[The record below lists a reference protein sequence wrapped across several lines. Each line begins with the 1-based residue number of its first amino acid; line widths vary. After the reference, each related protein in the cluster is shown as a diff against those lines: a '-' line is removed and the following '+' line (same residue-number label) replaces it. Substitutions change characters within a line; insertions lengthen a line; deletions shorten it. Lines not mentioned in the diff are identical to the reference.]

1 VRLGGLSPQSHIA
14 PEPPDLDPDREPAAL
29 PQPGERAGLRLVD
42 EQVEDA
48 SLANVDARGG
58 ELTRVV
64 LRRCRLTGLLL
75 TEGRLRDVVIT
86 DSRVDLASFAG
97 ATLEQVVFEDCRLE
111 GSSLQE
117 ARLRFVRFER
127 CDLSEADLSGMRCE
141 RVELRSCTLDGV
153 RGAEG
158 LRGAALPWG
167 DILAAAGTFAGALGV
182 RVLEDD
188 A

>member
-1 VRLGGLSPQSHIA
+1 VTLRGLSPQRHIA
-14 PEPPDLDPDREPAAL
+14 PESPDLHPDREPAAL
-29 PQPGERAGLRLVD
+29 PQPGERAALRLVD
-42 EQVEDA
+42 EEIEDA
-48 SLANVDARGG
+48 TLANVDA
-58 ELTRVV
+58 LTRVA

-75 TEGRLRDVVIT
+75 TEGRLRDVVASE
-86 DSRVDLASFAG
+86 SRVDLASFAG

-111 GSSLQE
+111 GSSFQD

-141 RVELRSCTLDGV
+141 RVELRGCTLDGV
-153 RGAEG
+153 RGADG

-167 DILAAAGTFAGALGV
+167 DILGAVGTFATALGV

>member
-1 VRLGGLSPQSHIA
+1 MPRAIA
-14 PEPPDLDPDREPAAL
+14 PEPPDLDPDRPPAVL
-29 PQPGERAGLRLVD
+29 PQPGERAALRLVD
-42 EQVEDA
+42 EELADA

-58 ELTRVV
+58 ELRRVV

-75 TEGRLRDVVIT
+75 TEGALRDVVLT
-86 DSRVDLASFAG
+86 ECRADLTSFA
-97 ATLEQVVFEDCRLE
+97 ACTIEQVVFEDCRLE
-111 GSSLQE
+111 SASFQE
-117 ARLRFVRFER
+117 ARLRAVRFER
-127 CDLSEADLSGMRCE
+127 CDLSDADLTGMRCE
-141 RVELRSCTLDGV
+141 RVELRGCTLDGV

-167 DILAAAGTFAGALGV
+167 DILGAAGTFANALGV